1 MLHLG
6 DVVEEI
12 ATGRLGKIDTV
23 LEHHANGQQTVNYW
37 RVFFDD
43 SKQPLLGIINDAL
56 ELRLVSCPHTETEPR
71 FTPARSII

>member
-43 SKQPLLGIINDAL
+43 GKQPLLGIIKDAL
-56 ELRLVSCPHTETEPR
+56 ELRLVSCPHTEAEPR